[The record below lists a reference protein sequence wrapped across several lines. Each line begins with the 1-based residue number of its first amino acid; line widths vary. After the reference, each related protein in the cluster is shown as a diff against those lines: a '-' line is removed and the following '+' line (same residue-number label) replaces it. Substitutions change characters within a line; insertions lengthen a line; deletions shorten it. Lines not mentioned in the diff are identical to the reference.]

1 MKIKIDSEK
10 CIGCG
15 SCVAVCPD
23 CFELG
28 DDGKAYLIKEESACN
43 ESCAKEAVEI
53 CPVDAI
59 SIETIGPVE
68 PEN

>member
-1 MKIKIDSEK
+1 MKIKIDTEK

-15 SCVAVCPD
+15 SCAAVCPD
-23 CFELG
+23 CFGMG
-28 DDGKAYLIKEESACN
+28 DDNKAQLIKSESACS
-43 ESCAKEAVEI
+43 ETCLKEAVDI

-59 SIETIGPVE
+59 ISEVIGPVE